1 MALLQFDSSK
11 IEINNS
17 FELIPAGDY
26 VAVITD
32 SEWKET
38 KNRDGQY
45 LSLKL
50 EIIEGA
56 NKGRVL
62 FDNLNLDN
70 KNEKAVQIA
79 HQTLASICLATNK
92 INVNDS
98 AELHN
103 IPLIIKV
110 GVQPAQGGYDESNRI
125 KGYKPNTGAVAQSNA
140 QPTVQKQATNTRPWA
155 AK

>member
-11 IEINNS
+11 IEIKND
-17 FELIPAGDY
+17 FELLPSGDY
-26 VAVITD
+26 IAIIAD

-38 KNRDGQY
+38 KNKDGQF
-45 LSLKL
+45 LSLKV
-50 EIIEGA
+50 EIIDGKY
-56 NKGRVL
+56 KGRFI

-79 HQTLASICLATNK
+79 QQTLASICLATNK
-92 INVNDS
+92 VNVNDS
-98 AELHN
+98 SELHD

-125 KGYKPNTGAVAQSNA
+125 KGYKANGGTVAQPSA
-140 QPTVQKQATNTRPWA
+140 QAPTASANTRPWA
-155 AK
+155 KK

>member
-38 KNRDGQY
+38 KNKDGQY
-45 LSLKL
+45 LSLKI

-79 HQTLASICLATNK
+79 QQTLASICLATNK
-92 INVNDS
+92 VNVNDS
-98 AELHN
+98 SELHD

-125 KGYKPNTGAVAQSNA
+125 KGYKPNTGAVTQTTTQA
-140 QPTVQKQATNTRPWA
+140 PTASANTRPWA
-155 AK
+155 KK

>member
-1 MALLQFDSSK
+1 M
-11 IEINNS
+11 
-17 FELIPAGDY
+17 
-26 VAVITD
+26 
-32 SEWKET
+32 
-38 KNRDGQY
+38 
-45 LSLKL
+45 
-50 EIIEGA
+50 
-56 NKGRVL
+56 

-79 HQTLASICLATNK
+79 QQTLASICLATNK

-125 KGYKPNTGAVAQSNA
+125 KGYKPNTGAVSQSNA
-140 QPTVQKQATNTRPWA
+140 QSTPQKQAINTRPWA

>member
-38 KNRDGQY
+38 KSKDGQY

-50 EIIEGA
+50 EIIEGV

-79 HQTLASICLATNK
+79 QQTLASICLATNK

-110 GVQPAQGGYDESNRI
+110 GVQPAQGAYEESNRI
-125 KGYKPNTGAVAQSNA
+125 KGYKQNGNAVAQSNS
-140 QPTVQKQATNTRPWA
+140 QPTAQKPATNTRPWA